1 MTGHLSIGDRWR
13 VVSMRQDQG
22 ISSSHIARLINCS
35 VQTVYNILELFYE
48 TNDVIE
54 RQGRGGGNSLIDT
67 EIFILRQILYRYPYE
82 TSNQISNRFYQR
94 TGTSVTS
101 RTIRN
106 YRTRL
111 GFRSVHARIQPLLNQ
126 NHADNRLAF
135 CRRYVN
141 YDWNDVIFSDEKL
154 FQVDTTGIVYY
165 IPYGRRRPTT
175 FRSQVKFKVTV
186 FGAVWYNNKSNL
198 VFIRGR
204 TNTHTF
210 VEYLDEAL
218 HSRRRWIRNYYFIH
232 DRPTWAHTTTSH

>member
-22 ISSSHIARLINCS
+22 ISSCHIARVINCS

-48 TNDVIE
+48 TNDVVE
-54 RQGRGGGNSLIDT
+54 RQGRGGGNSLTDG

-82 TSNQISNRFYQR
+82 TSNQINHRFYRR
-94 TGTSVTS
+94 TGTFVTP

-111 GFRSVHARIQPLLNQ
+111 GFRPVHARIQPLLNQ

-135 CRRYVN
+135 CQRHIN
-141 YDWNDVIFSDEKL
+141 DDWHDVIFSDEKI
-154 FQVDTTGIVYY
+154 FEVDTSGIVCY

-175 FRSQVKFKVTV
+175 FRSQVQFKVTV
-186 FGAVWYNNKSNL
+186 LDAV
-198 VFIRGR
+198 
-204 TNTHTF
+204 
-210 VEYLDEAL
+210 
-218 HSRRRWIRNYYFIH
+218 
-232 DRPTWAHTTTSH
+232 

>member
-135 CRRYVN
+135 CLRYVN
-141 YDWNDVIFSDEKL
+141 YDWNDVIFSYEKL
-154 FQVDTTGIVYY
+154 F
-165 IPYGRRRPTT
+165 
-175 FRSQVKFKVTV
+175 
-186 FGAVWYNNKSNL
+186 
-198 VFIRGR
+198 
-204 TNTHTF
+204 
-210 VEYLDEAL
+210 
-218 HSRRRWIRNYYFIH
+218 
-232 DRPTWAHTTTSH
+232 